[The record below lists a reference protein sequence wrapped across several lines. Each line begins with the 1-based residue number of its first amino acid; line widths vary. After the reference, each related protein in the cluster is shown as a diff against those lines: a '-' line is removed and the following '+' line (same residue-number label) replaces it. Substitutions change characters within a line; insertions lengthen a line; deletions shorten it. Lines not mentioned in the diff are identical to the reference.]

1 MLYTFVTI
9 CVFVGV
15 NVFNL
20 HLVMLNLPAFV
31 HRIKRPK
38 TLGHHHHHQN
48 QEIRQ
53 VQVLQHSDRPIIA
66 DFLARSE
73 PVIIHGM
80 PHDLFEPL
88 RTHYPIP
95 TIDDDDDNRNDTM
108 IIQQHMFPLRLG
120 PLGTEIRRLTGGRR
134 TVYLASMSGTYS
146 AGVAHIDSFA
156 SYNFYYVQKGQ
167 KEVFIVPHEH
177 TSLFDLQS
185 GIDNVFVAEDDY
197 THNHHQHRHHHDNA
211 DNSDKNSSH
220 YSWLDRLPYYYRFLL
235 NESQVL
241 IFNNAKCVHKFVNQ
255 GVPFPG
261 AEQIYTLRLF
271 STDPDMTAL
280 RNDIFH
286 WRQAQE
292 YAHIL
297 MHGTLLR
304 QIGDVTGHQ
313 LGQQLGYH

>member
-31 HRIKRPK
+31 HRIKLPK
-38 TLGHHHHHQN
+38 TLGHHHHH
-48 QEIRQ
+48 
-53 VQVLQHSDRPIIA
+53 
-66 DFLARSE
+66 
-73 PVIIHGM
+73 
-80 PHDLFEPL
+80 
-88 RTHYPIP
+88 
-95 TIDDDDDNRNDTM
+95 
-108 IIQQHMFPLRLG
+108 
-120 PLGTEIRRLTGGRR
+120 
-134 TVYLASMSGTYS
+134 
-146 AGVAHIDSFA
+146 
-156 SYNFYYVQKGQ
+156 
-167 KEVFIVPHEH
+167 
-177 TSLFDLQS
+177 
-185 GIDNVFVAEDDY
+185 
-197 THNHHQHRHHHDNA
+197 HDNS

-297 MHGTLLR
+297 MHSTLLR